1 MSPVTSAGFKVI
13 IPARLASTRLPQ
25 KPLLDISGKPLL
37 QHVYEAARKSAASA
51 IIIATDSAEIRERA
65 ESFGARVQ
73 MTAATHQSGTERLI
87 EVIEKLQEPD
97 DTVIVNLQ
105 GDEFN
110 MPPALVDQVAMALI
124 DHPRA
129 DMATLCEPITE
140 ENDFNNPNIVK
151 VIFDQ
156 HHIALDFTRHPVAWF
171 GDAPAPG
178 SGIHGY
184 RHIGIYAYSAGFLR
198 KYAGLKRCAREIN
211 ERLEQLRVLEY
222 GHRIYVDIA
231 HAQPG
236 LGIDTP
242 EDLEKARRAIDMMTS

>member
-1 MSPVTSAGFKVI
+1 MPESGAVFKVI

-25 KPLLDISGKPLL
+25 KPLLDIGGKSLL
-37 QHVYEAARKSAASA
+37 QHVYAAARKSAASA
-51 IIIATDSAEIRERA
+51 IIIATDSEDIRKRA
-65 ESFGARVQ
+65 ESFGACVQ

-124 DHPRA
+124 DHPLA
-129 DMATLCEPITE
+129 AMTTLCEPITE
-140 ENDFNNPNIVK
+140 EHDFNNPNIVK
-151 VIFDQ
+151 VVFDRN
-156 HHIALDFTRHPVAWF
+156 HVALDFTRRPVAWF
-171 GDAPAPG
+171 GDGSAPG

-198 KYAGLKRCAREIN
+198 KYAGLKRCTREIN
-211 ERLEQLRVLEY
+211 ERLEQLRVLQHGY
-222 GHRIYVDIA
+222 RIYVDSA
-231 HAQPG
+231 CAKPG

>member
-1 MSPVTSAGFKVI
+1 MTSVSYKVI

-25 KPLLDISGKPLL
+25 KPLLDIGGKPLL

-51 IIIATDSAEIRERA
+51 VIIATDSEEIQKCA

-73 MTAATHQSGTERLI
+73 MTATTHQSGTERLI
-87 EVIEKLQEPD
+87 EVIEKLREPD

-110 MPPALVDQVAMALI
+110 MPPALVNQVAMALI
-124 DHPRA
+124 DHPQA

-140 ENDFNNPNIVK
+140 EIDFNNPNIVK
-151 VIFDQ
+151 VIFDRQ
-156 HHIALDFTRHPVAWF
+156 HIALDFTRQPVAWF
-171 GDAPAPG
+171 GDGPEPG
-178 SGIHGY
+178 RGIYGY
-184 RHIGIYAYSAGFLR
+184 RHIGIYACRAGFLR
-198 KYAGLKRCAREIN
+198 KYAGLKRSAREIN
-211 ERLEQLRVLEY
+211 ERLEQLRVLEH

-231 HAQPG
+231 CAQPG

-242 EDLEKARRAIDMMTS
+242 EDLEKARRAIDMMDGQ